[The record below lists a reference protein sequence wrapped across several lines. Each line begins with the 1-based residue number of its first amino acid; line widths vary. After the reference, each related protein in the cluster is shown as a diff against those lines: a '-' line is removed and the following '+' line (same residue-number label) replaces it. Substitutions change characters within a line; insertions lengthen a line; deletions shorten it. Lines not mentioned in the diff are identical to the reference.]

1 METAQAVIEATNH
14 ASAQSD
20 RWMFVALLVIG
31 LLSIGYLFRFFTQRI
46 DALQNRMDIQSG
58 DFINHLQKANKEMLE
73 VISLAQATISKN
85 SLLMERVERSLN
97 SGGRRITDQI

>member
-14 ASAQSD
+14 AAAQTD

-31 LLSIGYLFRFFTQRI
+31 ILSIGYLFRFFTQRI
-46 DALQNRMDIQSG
+46 DALQTRMDVQSG

-73 VISLAQATISKN
+73 VISLAQSTISKN
-85 SLLMERVERSLN
+85 SLLMDRVERRLLE
-97 SGGRRITDQI
+97 GGRRIGDI

>member
-31 LLSIGYLFRFFTQRI
+31 LLSIGYLFRFFTKRI
-46 DALQNRMDIQSG
+46 DALQDRMDLQSS
-58 DFINHLQKANKEMLE
+58 DFIGHLRTSNKEMLE
-73 VISLAQATISKN
+73 VITVAQATISKN
-85 SLLMERVERSLN
+85 SLLMERIEKKL
-97 SGGRRITDQI
+97 DAL

>member
-31 LLSIGYLFRFFTQRI
+31 LLAIGYLFRFFTQRI
-46 DALQNRMDIQSG
+46 DALQTRMDIQSG

-85 SLLMERVERSLN
+85 SLLMDRVERRLN
-97 SGGRRITDQI
+97 EGGRRISDV

>member
-14 ASAQSD
+14 AAGQSD

-31 LLSIGYLFRFFTQRI
+31 MLAIGYLFRFFTQRI
-46 DALQNRMDIQSG
+46 DALQTRMDIQSG

-73 VISLAQATISKN
+73 VISLAQSTISKN
-85 SLLMERVERSLN
+85 SLLMDRVERRLN
-97 SGGRRITDQI
+97 EGGRRISDI

>member
-46 DALQNRMDIQSG
+46 DALQNRMDVQSG

-97 SGGRRITDQI
+97 GGGRRITEE

>member
-14 ASAQSD
+14 AAAQSD

-31 LLSIGYLFRFFTQRI
+31 IFSIGYLFRFFTQRI
-46 DALQNRMDIQSG
+46 DALQNRMDVQSS

-73 VISLAQATISKN
+73 VISLAQSTISKN
-85 SLLMERVERSLN
+85 SLLMDRVERRLIE
-97 SGGRRITDQI
+97 GGRRSGDL

>member
-14 ASAQSD
+14 AASQSD

-31 LLSIGYLFRFFTQRI
+31 LLAIGYLFRFFTQRI
-46 DALQNRMDIQSG
+46 DALQTRMDIQSG

-73 VISLAQATISKN
+73 VITLAQATISKN
-85 SLLMERVERSLN
+85 SLLMDRVERRLN
-97 SGGRRITDQI
+97 EGGRRLGDI

>member
-14 ASAQSD
+14 AASQSD

-31 LLSIGYLFRFFTQRI
+31 LLAIGYLFRFFTQRI
-46 DALQNRMDIQSG
+46 DALQTRMDVQSG

-73 VISLAQATISKN
+73 VISLAQSTISKN
-85 SLLMERVERSLN
+85 SLLMDRVERRLN
-97 SGGRRITDQI
+97 EGRRLTDA

>member
-14 ASAQSD
+14 AASQSD

-46 DALQNRMDIQSG
+46 DALQTRMDIQSG
-58 DFINHLQKANKEMLE
+58 EFINHLQKANKEMLE
-73 VISLAQATISKN
+73 VISLAQSTISKN
-85 SLLMERVERSLN
+85 SLLMDRVERRLN
-97 SGGRRITDQI
+97 EGGRRLGDI

>member
-31 LLSIGYLFRFFTQRI
+31 LLAIGYLFRFFTKRI
-46 DALQNRMDIQSG
+46 DALQDRMDSQSS
-58 DFINHLQKANKEMLE
+58 DFIGHLRTSNREMLE
-73 VISLAQATISKN
+73 VITVAQSTISKN
-85 SLLMERVERSLN
+85 SLLMERIEKKLD
-97 SGGRRITDQI
+97 GH

>member
-1 METAQAVIEATNH
+1 METAQAVIDATNH

-31 LLSIGYLFRFFTQRI
+31 LLAIGYLFRFFTARI
-46 DALQNRMDIQSG
+46 DALQDRMDSQSEN
-58 DFINHLQKANKEMLE
+58 FIGHLQKANKEMLE

-85 SLLMERVERSLN
+85 SLLMERIEKKL
-97 SGGRRITDQI
+97 DAL

>member
-14 ASAQSD
+14 AAAQSD

-31 LLSIGYLFRFFTQRI
+31 MFSIGYLFRFFTQRI
-46 DALQNRMDIQSG
+46 DALQNRMDIQSS

-73 VISLAQATISKN
+73 VISLAQSTISKN
-85 SLLMERVERSLN
+85 SLLMDRVERRLIE
-97 SGGRRITDQI
+97 GGRRSGDL

>member
-14 ASAQSD
+14 AAMQSD

-31 LLSIGYLFRFFTQRI
+31 LLSIGYLFRFFTNRI
-46 DALQNRMDIQSG
+46 DALQTRMDVQSG
-58 DFINHLQKANKEMLE
+58 DFIAHLQKANKEMLE

-85 SLLMERVERSLN
+85 SLLMD
-97 SGGRRITDQI
+97 RIEKKLDSI